1 MMTNPNPDQ
10 GLKRFIGKLRPSVGY
25 RYWHNT
31 ADNCVYYL
39 DTSGQWVRGWHTAYE
54 KIDPAIWKP
63 VADAVEK
70 DPWWNTKWV
79 VDPYKNSTWW
89 THGVTIPSK
98 PPYEKQAEKNESCSG
113 CLGSGV
119 EMDDSYSKFPC
130 TVCSS
135 NQKDSN
141 AD

>member
-1 MMTNPNPDQ
+1 
-10 GLKRFIGKLRPSVGY
+10 
-25 RYWHNT
+25 
-31 ADNCVYYL
+31 VYYL

-98 PPYEKQAEKNESCSG
+98 PPAPKIDTEKSRLRLLALCERIRSAIALTAAENYEKQAEKNESCSG